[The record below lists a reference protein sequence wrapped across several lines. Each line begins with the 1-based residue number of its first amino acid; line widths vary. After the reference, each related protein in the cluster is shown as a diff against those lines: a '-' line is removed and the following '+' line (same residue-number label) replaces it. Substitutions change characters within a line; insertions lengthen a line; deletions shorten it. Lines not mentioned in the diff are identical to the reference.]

1 MTLIFFLLG
10 LIALVAGAELLVL
23 GANWLVDSAVAIAQS
38 MGVSDLV
45 IALTIVAAGRS
56 MPEVATSITAA
67 IIVRWAGDVF
77 LIYYVAYIAYLILV
91 TQQHDALGDYSAVML
106 SFVIPITIVALLV
119 VFLRSSKQQLQ
130 P

>member
-23 GANWLVDSAVAIAQS
+23 GANWLVDSAVAIAKS

-67 IIVRWAGDVF
+67 IIVRWAGGVF